1 MKERV
6 LLVCS
11 ESPYPVVVGGYERL
25 IKHFETHIFADYDVY
40 FLVCRGDSI
49 KALLHYGVL
58 VRNKTER
65 TQILTQSFAFALLIY
80 SDFDYEDPQLIKPLI
95 DRTPSFCFTQLHP
108 NSEIMDER
116 FKGIITHYS
125 DSPHEDVLLIGGAY
139 DPAIFYKH
147 RQHEEFIVCVGR
159 IHHVKNQLELVSQ
172 YREKIYRQHGLPLYL
187 VGGSSD
193 DDYYLLVSQFVD
205 NVSVLSTSDPQD
217 LVAASNWRTAQQI
230 AEICNQARMFVMAS
244 AEESFCLALI
254 EAMACGTTCV
264 VNGMYYG
271 FDEHD
276 LRPHVFGNVSGKVGS
291 TLDLLDEAL
300 SRDIRIDASEW
311 VKKYVIAETKQK
323 LLAFIHERL

>member
-11 ESPYPVVVGGYERL
+11 ESPYPAVVGGYERL
-25 IKHFETHIFADYDVY
+25 IRHFETYIFADYDVY
-40 FLVCRGDSI
+40 LLVCRGASI
-49 KALLHYGVL
+49 TALLHYGVP

-65 TQILTQSFAFALLIY
+65 ARTLAQSFAFALLIH
-80 SDFDYEDPQLIKPLI
+80 SDFDCEDPRLIKPLI
-95 DRTPSFCFTQLHP
+95 ERTPSFCFTQLHP
-108 NSEIMDER
+108 NPEIMDGR

-139 DPAIFYKH
+139 DPSVFYKH
-147 RQHEEFIVCVGR
+147 RQDEEFIICVGR
-159 IHHVKNQLELVSQ
+159 IHHAKNQLELVSH
-172 YREKIYRQHGLPLYL
+172 YREKIYCRYGLPLYL

-193 DDYYLLVSQFVD
+193 DDYYPLVSRFVD
-205 NVSVLSTSDPQD
+205 NVSVLSTSDSKH
-217 LVAASNWRTAQQI
+217 LAAASNWRTAQQI
-230 AEICNQARMFVMAS
+230 AGLCNRARMFVMAS
-244 AEESFCLALI
+244 AEETFSLALI

-271 FDEHD
+271 FDERD
-276 LRPHVFGNVSGKVGS
+276 LQPHVFGNISGKVGS

-311 VKKYVIAETKQK
+311 VKKYVLAETKQK